1 MTQRPDLVAPTG
13 GDGSIDTSGQG
24 QPRTGVGGIWRTFDG
39 PRVGL
44 AAIRIGPG
52 VMLLAVVLVMATLSP
67 VFLTTR
73 NVGNVLS
80 QSAVIAVLALA
91 QLLVIV
97 TRGIDLSVG
106 STLAMSAVVGALVFE
121 AAPSGLWL
129 AARRGR

>member
-1 MTQRPDLVAPTG
+1 MGP
-13 GDGSIDTSGQG
+13 DGSGRPAQLAG
-24 QPRTGVGGIWRTFDG
+24 AGARRFDG
-39 PRVGL
+39 PRLAL

-52 VMLLAVVLVMATLSP
+52 LMLLVVVLVVATLSP

-106 STLAMSAVVGALVFE
+106 STLALSAVVGALVFE
-121 AAPSGLWL
+121 SVRLGH
-129 AARRGR
+129 RR

>member
-1 MTQRPDLVAPTG
+1 MTDQADPAPLPRAHAPDRPSRTLDGQRLA
-13 GDGSIDTSGQG
+13 
-24 QPRTGVGGIWRTFDG
+24 VGAI
-39 PRVGL
+39 RVG
-44 AAIRIGPG
+44 PG
-52 VMLLAVVLVMATLSP
+52 LMLLAVVGVVASLSP

-106 STLAMSAVVGALVFE
+106 STLALSAVVGALVF
-121 AAPSGLWL
+121 ASVPSGPLVIV
-129 AARRGR
+129 A

>member
-1 MTQRPDLVAPTG
+1 MSAGLQCRTTPPLMRCDLMTDQAAP
-13 GDGSIDTSGQG
+13 SGFA
-24 QPRTGVGGIWRTFDG
+24 RTFDG
-39 PRVGL
+39 PRVAL

-52 VMLLAVVLVMATLSP
+52 LMLLAVVGVLAVLSP

-80 QSAVIAVLALA
+80 QSAVIAVLFLA

-106 STLAMSAVVGALVFE
+106 STLALSAVVGALVF
-121 AAPSGLWL
+121 ASVPSG
-129 AARRGR
+129 